1 MPAQSLALFTS
12 THQVLARSGDV
23 QSACDFVM
31 KWRSLNPSTPPP
43 VTMVNS
49 ALHCAARH
57 PEHHV
62 IGRKLLNMFISEWG
76 GSPTEATAMA
86 ELRFASGAGSSS
98 SSRSSSSS
106 SRSSSSSSSVEAC
119 WDSLPAELQLSPAV
133 ASMFAKK
140 KT

>member
-1 MPAQSLALFTS
+1 MEVFEPQ
-12 THQVLARSGDV
+12 H
-23 QSACDFVM
+23 
-31 KWRSLNPSTPPP
+31 PPP

-49 ALHCAARH
+49 ALHSAARH

-98 SSRSSSSS
+98 SS
-106 SRSSSSSSSVEAC
+106 VEAC

-133 ASMFAKK
+133 ASMF
-140 KT
+140 TTPPSFLFL